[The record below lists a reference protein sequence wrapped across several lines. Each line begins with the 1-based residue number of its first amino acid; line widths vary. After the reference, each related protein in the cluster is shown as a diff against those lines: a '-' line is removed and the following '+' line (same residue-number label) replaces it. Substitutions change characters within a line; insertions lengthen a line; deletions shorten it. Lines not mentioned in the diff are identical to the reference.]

1 MEKEL
6 VRIEG
11 SVAAVVFQ
19 NQENGYTVLRL
30 KDEKGEQITVV
41 GTVPETMPGERLRVE
56 GRWCSHS
63 TYGRQLEIVTLERLM
78 PESRIEILAYLS
90 SHAVRGVGP
99 RIAARI
105 VDRFGAESLK
115 VIENDPERL
124 AQVPGISA
132 AKAREI
138 QESFQSQQGL
148 RHLAEFLSGYR
159 LPAELAVRIYRA
171 YGELSMMAIQDNP
184 YFLTEE
190 GFNAPFA
197 QVDAFALELGFDGD
211 DQRRVD
217 AGILYELSYNSAGGH
232 VFVPEPQLTE
242 AASAFLRLP
251 VEIIREGL
259 LRLAEQE
266 RIRMD
271 QVASLTAVYLP
282 AYGEAERYLA
292 RRFTQMTGGRVP
304 LPVDLAGTVA
314 RIEAAQALEY
324 AQLQREAIYAAATE
338 RMLLVTGGPG
348 TGKTTTLRGILDL
361 FEQMRLKT
369 FLAAPTGRA
378 AKRLTELTGR
388 DASTIHRLLEVDV
401 SPETGDMIFVHN
413 ARNPLSCDAVIV
425 DESSMV
431 DLLLM
436 YDLVQAL
443 PEKCR
448 LILVGDPDQLPSVGA
463 GNVFSD
469 LIRSERIP
477 TVRLTEIFRQARESL
492 IVMNAHRVNRGELP
506 ELREKKKDFFFLQRN
521 SDEAVCQTV
530 TELCARRL
538 PQNMGF
544 RPEDIQVLTPTRK
557 GETGTRALNRL
568 LQQALNPPAEDKHE
582 KRHGELIFREGDRVM
597 QIRNNYDIIWNRVG
611 GAGMGSGI
619 FNGDVGTV
627 ESIDYQAQNLTIR
640 FDDRQAVYT
649 YDMLSQLE
657 PAYAMTVHKSQGSEY
672 RAVVLCAWRG
682 TPLLLSRSI
691 LYTAI
696 TRARELL
703 IVVGDQGV
711 VEYMVRNDKRQ
722 KRFSGL
728 KWRLC
733 HPESDPLAPDSPGA
747 LPCP

>member
-1 MEKEL
+1 MEEL
-6 VRIEG
+6 TRIEG

-19 NQENGYTVLRL
+19 NAENGYTVLRL
-30 KDEKGEQITVV
+30 KDAGGETTTVV
-41 GTVPETMPGERLRVE
+41 GVVPDTKVGERLSVE
-56 GRWCSHS
+56 GRWSNHS
-63 TYGRQLEIVTLERLM
+63 TYGRQLELVNVERLT

-90 SHAVRGVGP
+90 SHAIRGVGP

-105 VDRFGAESLK
+105 VERFGAESLK
-115 VIENDPERL
+115 IIEHEPERL
-124 AQVPGISA
+124 ATVPGISA

-148 RHLAEFLSGYR
+148 RRLAEFLTGYR
-159 LPAELAVRIYRA
+159 LPAELAVRVYRA

-184 YFLTEE
+184 YCLTEE

-197 QVDAFALELGFDGD
+197 QVDAFALALGFDGD
-211 DQRRVD
+211 DERRVD
-217 AGILYELSYNSAGGH
+217 AGILFELSFNSQGGH
-232 VFVPEPQLTE
+232 VFVPELQLVE

-251 VEIIREGL
+251 PEVIRAGL
-259 LRLAEQE
+259 SRLAEQE
-266 RIRMD
+266 RVMMEP
-271 QVASLTAVYLP
+271 VASIMAVYLP
-282 AYGEAERYLA
+282 AYGRAERYLA
-292 RRFTQMTGGRVP
+292 RRFAAMVGGKAA
-304 LPVDLAGTVA
+304 LPANLAGTVA
-314 RIEAAQALEY
+314 DIEAAQELEY
-324 AQLQREAIYAAATE
+324 AALQREAIYAAASE
-338 RMLLVTGGPG
+338 KLLIVTGGPG

-369 FLAAPTGRA
+369 FLTAPTGRA

-401 SPETGDMIFVHN
+401 SPETGEMVFVHN
-413 ARNPLSCDAVIV
+413 ADHPLSCDAVIV
-425 DESSMV
+425 DETSMV

-436 YDLVQAL
+436 HDLVQAL
-443 PEKCR
+443 PERCR

-469 LIRSERIP
+469 LIRSGIIP

-506 ELREKKKDFFFLQRN
+506 ELHERRKDFFFLPRQ
-521 SDEAVCQTV
+521 SDEQVCQTV
-530 TELCARRL
+530 TDLCARRL
-538 PQNMGF
+538 PQKMGV
-544 RPEDIQVLTPTRK
+544 PAEDVQVLTPTRK
-557 GETGTRALNRL
+557 GETGTRALNVL
-568 LQQALNPPAEDKHE
+568 LQQALNPPAAGKAE
-582 KRHGELIFREGDRVM
+582 KRHGDVVFRVGDRVM
-597 QIRNNYDIIWNRVG
+597 QVRNNYDIIWNKTEG
-611 GAGMGSGI
+611 SGMGSGI

-627 ESIDYQAQNLTIR
+627 RAIDHQAQTMTLR
-640 FDDRQAVYT
+640 FDDREAVYT
-649 YDMLSQLE
+649 WDMLSQLE

-703 IVVGDQGV
+703 IVVGDEGV
-711 VEYMVRNDKRQ
+711 IEYMVRNDKKQ

-733 HPESDPLAPDSPGA
+733 HPDG
-747 LPCP
+747 

>member
-1 MEKEL
+1 MEQEL
-6 VRIEG
+6 VCMEG
-11 SVAAVVFQ
+11 SVSAVVFQ
-19 NQENGYTVLRL
+19 NAENGYTVLRL
-30 KDEKGEQITVV
+30 KDAKGEVTTVV
-41 GTVPETMPGERLRVE
+41 GTVPETNVGERLRVE
-56 GRWCSHS
+56 GRWGSHG
-63 TYGRQLEIVTLERLM
+63 TYGKQLEIVTLERLM

-90 SHAVRGVGP
+90 SHAVRGIGP
-99 RIAARI
+99 KIAAKI
-105 VDRFGAESLK
+105 VERFGADSLK
-115 VIENDPERL
+115 VIENEPDKL
-124 AQVPGISA
+124 ATVPGISA

-138 QESFQSQQGL
+138 SESFQSQQGL

-159 LPAELAVRIYRA
+159 LPTELAVKIYKA

-211 DQRRVD
+211 DERRVD
-217 AGILYELSYNSAGGH
+217 AGVLYELSFNSAGGH
-232 VFVPEPQLTE
+232 VFVPEPQLVD
-242 AASAFLRLP
+242 AASAFLRLDR
-251 VEIIREGL
+251 EIIREGL
-259 LRLAEQE
+259 RRLAEQE
-266 RIRMD
+266 RVVID
-271 QVASLTAVYLP
+271 EIASLTAVYLP
-282 AYGEAERYLA
+282 AYGEAERWLT
-292 RRFTQMTGGRVP
+292 RRFLDMVRGKVG
-304 LPVDLAGTVA
+304 LPANLAKTVA
-314 RIEAAQALEY
+314 QIEARQEIEY
-324 AQLQREAIYAAATE
+324 AELQREAIFAAASE
-338 RMLLVTGGPG
+338 KLLIVTGGPG

-401 SPETGDMIFVHN
+401 SPETGDMVFVHN
-413 ARNPLSCDAVIV
+413 EHNPLVCDAVIV
-425 DESSMV
+425 DETSMV

-443 PEKCR
+443 PERCR

-477 TVRLTEIFRQARESL
+477 AVRLTEIFRQARESL

-506 ELREKKKDFFFLQRN
+506 ELHERKKDFFFLQRD
-521 SDEAVCQTV
+521 SDDAVRQTV
-530 TELCARRL
+530 TDLCARRL

-544 RPEDIQVLTPTRK
+544 RPEEIQVLSPTRK
-557 GETGTRALNRL
+557 GETGTGALNKL
-568 LQQALNPPAEDKHE
+568 LQQALNPPAESKHE
-582 KRHGELIFREGDRVM
+582 KRHGENVFREGDRVM
-597 QIRNNYDIIWNRVG
+597 QIRNNYDIIWNKADG
-611 GAGMGSGI
+611 PGMGSGI
-619 FNGDVGTV
+619 FNGDVGTIRA
-627 ESIDYQAQNLTIR
+627 IDNQAQNMTVR
-640 FDDRQAVYT
+640 FDDREAVYSF
-649 YDMLSQLE
+649 DMLSQLE

-703 IVVGDQGV
+703 IIVGDEGV
-711 VEYMVRNDKRQ
+711 VEYMVNNDKKQ

-733 HPESDPLAPDSPGA
+733 HME
-747 LPCP
+747 

>member
-1 MEKEL
+1 MENEL

-11 SVAAVVFQ
+11 SVSAVVFQ
-19 NQENGYTVLRL
+19 NAENGYSVLRL
-30 KDEKGEQITVV
+30 KDAAGELTTVV
-41 GTVPETMPGERLRVE
+41 GTVPDTQVGERLRIE
-56 GRWCSHS
+56 GRWSNHS
-63 TYGRQLEIVTLERLM
+63 SYGRQLEIVSLERLM

-90 SHAVRGVGP
+90 SHAIRGIGP
-99 RIAARI
+99 KIAARI
-105 VDRFGAESLK
+105 VERFGAESLK
-115 VIENDPERL
+115 IIETEPLRL
-124 AQVPGISA
+124 AEINGISE

-138 QESFQSQQGL
+138 HESYQSQQGL
-148 RHLAEFLSGYR
+148 RHLAEFLAGYR
-159 LPAELAVRIYRA
+159 LPAELAVRVYRA

-190 GFNAPFA
+190 GFGAPFA
-197 QVDAFALELGFDGD
+197 QIDAFALELGFDGAD
-211 DQRRVD
+211 ERRVD
-217 AGILYELSYNSAGGH
+217 AGILFELSYNSTGGH
-232 VFVPEPQLTE
+232 VFVPEPQLVE
-242 AASAFLRLP
+242 ASAAFLRLDR
-251 VEIIREGL
+251 EIIREGL
-259 LRLAEQE
+259 RRLAEQE
-266 RIRMD
+266 RIILD
-271 QVASLTAVYLP
+271 PVASLTAVYLP
-282 AYGEAERYLA
+282 PYGEAERALA
-292 RRFTQMTGGRVP
+292 RRFTEMTRGKVA
-304 LPVDLAGTVA
+304 LPANLAKAVA
-314 RIEAAQALEY
+314 RIEAQQEIEY
-324 AQLQREAIYAAATE
+324 AELQRQAIFAAASE
-338 RMLLVTGGPG
+338 KLLIVTGGPG

-369 FLAAPTGRA
+369 LLAAPTGRA

-401 SPETGDMIFVHN
+401 SPETGDMVFVHN
-413 ARNPLSCDAVIV
+413 QRNPLSCDAVIV

-436 YDLVQAL
+436 HDLVQAL
-443 PEKCR
+443 PENAR

-530 TELCARRL
+530 TDLCARRL

-544 RPEDIQVLTPTRK
+544 APEEIQVLTPTRK
-557 GETGTRALNRL
+557 GETGTRSLNRL
-568 LQQALNPPAEDKHE
+568 LQQALNPPAPNKHE
-582 KRHGELIFREGDRVM
+582 KKHGEIVFREGDRVM
-597 QIRNNYDIIWNRVG
+597 QIRNNYDLIWTKLG
-611 GAGMGSGI
+611 GSGMGSGV

-627 ESIDYQAQNLTIR
+627 QTIDVQAQTMTVR
-640 FDDRQAVYT
+640 FDDREAVYT
-649 YDMLSQLE
+649 WDMLSQLE
-657 PAYAMTVHKSQGSEY
+657 PAFAMTVHKSQGSEY
-672 RAVVLCAWRG
+672 RAVVLAAWRG

-703 IVVGDQGV
+703 ILVGDEGV
-711 VEYMVRNDKRQ
+711 VEYMVRNDKKQ

-733 HPESDPLAPDSPGA
+733 HAEDARP
-747 LPCP
+747 

>member
-1 MEKEL
+1 MENEL

-11 SVAAVVFQ
+11 SVSAVVFQ
-19 NQENGYTVLRL
+19 NAENGYTVLRL
-30 KDEKGEQITVV
+30 KDGNGELTTVV
-41 GTVPETMPGERLRVE
+41 GVVPDTKAGERLRVE
-56 GRWCSHS
+56 GRWSSHT

-90 SHAVRGVGP
+90 SHAIRGIGP
-99 RIAARI
+99 KIAARI
-105 VDRFGAESLK
+105 VERFGADTLRI
-115 VIENDPERL
+115 IENEPARL
-124 AQVPGISA
+124 AEITGISE

-138 QESFQSQQGL
+138 HESFQSQQGL
-148 RHLAEFLSGYR
+148 RHLVEFLGSYR
-159 LPAELAVRIYRA
+159 LPAELAVRIYKT

-197 QVDAFALELGFDGD
+197 QVDAFALELGFDGAD
-211 DQRRVD
+211 ERRVD
-217 AGILYELSYNSAGGH
+217 AGLLYELSFNSTGGH
-232 VFVPEPQLTE
+232 VFVPEPQLVDAT
-242 AASAFLRLP
+242 AAFLRLDRAC
-251 VEIIREGL
+251 IQEGL
-259 LRLAEQE
+259 QRLAEQE
-266 RIRMD
+266 RVIVD
-271 QVASLTAVYLP
+271 TVASLTAVYLP

-292 RRFTQMTGGRVP
+292 RRFADMVNSRAA
-304 LPVDLAGTVA
+304 LPANLARTVA
-314 RIEAAQALEY
+314 NIEAAQSLQY
-324 AQLQREAIYAAATE
+324 AELQRSAIFTAAAE
-338 RMLLVTGGPG
+338 KLLIVTGGPG

-369 FLAAPTGRA
+369 FLTAPTGRA

-388 DASTIHRLLEVDV
+388 DASTIHRLLEVDI
-401 SPETGDMIFVHN
+401 SPEDGQMVFVHN
-413 ARNPLSCDAVIV
+413 SCNPLNCDAVIV
-425 DESSMV
+425 DETSMV

-436 YDLVQAL
+436 YELVQAL
-443 PEKCR
+443 PAGCR

-469 LIRSERIP
+469 LIRSEKIP
-477 TVRLTEIFRQARESL
+477 TMRLTEIFRQARESL

-506 ELREKKKDFFFLQRN
+506 ELRERKKDFFFLQRN
-521 SDEAVCQTV
+521 SDKAVSQTV
-530 TELCARRL
+530 TDLCARRL
-538 PQNMGF
+538 PQSMGF
-544 RPEDIQVLTPTRK
+544 RPAEIQVLTPTRK

-568 LQQALNPPAEDKHE
+568 LQQALNPPDEGKKE
-582 KRHGELIFREGDRVM
+582 KKYGETVFREGDRVM
-597 QIRNNYDIIWNRVG
+597 QIRNNYDIIWNKVG
-611 GAGMGSGI
+611 GSGMGSGI

-627 ESIDYQAQNLTIR
+627 QTIDYHAQTVTIR
-640 FDDRQAVYT
+640 FDDREAVYP

-703 IVVGDQGV
+703 IVVGDEGV
-711 VEYMVRNDKRQ
+711 IEYMVRNDKKQ

-733 HPESDPLAPDSPGA
+733 HIDG
-747 LPCP
+747 

>member
-1 MEKEL
+1 MEEL

-19 NQENGYTVLRL
+19 NTENGYTVLRL
-30 KDEKGEQITVV
+30 KDAKGETTTVV
-41 GTVPETMPGERLRVE
+41 GTVPETQVGERLRIE
-56 GRWCSHS
+56 GRWSTHS
-63 TYGRQLEIVTLERLM
+63 TYGKQLEIATLERLM

-90 SHAVRGVGP
+90 SHAVRGIGP
-99 RIAARI
+99 KLAARI
-105 VDRFGAESLK
+105 VERFGAESLK
-115 VIENDPERL
+115 VIETDPEKL
-124 AQVPGISA
+124 AEVPGISA
-132 AKAREI
+132 GKAREI
-138 QESFQSQQGL
+138 HESFQSQQGL
-148 RHLAEFLSGYR
+148 RHLAEFLSGYH
-159 LPAELAVRIYRA
+159 LPAELAVRVYKA

-190 GFNAPFA
+190 GFNAPFT

-211 DQRRVD
+211 DERRVD

-232 VFVPEPQLTE
+232 SFIPEPQLAE
-242 AASAFLRLP
+242 ATAAFLRLDR
-251 VEIIREGL
+251 EIIREGL
-259 LRLAEQE
+259 RRLAGQE
-266 RIRMD
+266 RVILD
-271 QVASLTAVYLP
+271 TVASLTAVYLP
-282 AYGEAERYLA
+282 AYGAAERYLA
-292 RRFTQMTGGRVP
+292 GRFTDMVNGKVG
-304 LPVDLAGTVA
+304 LPANLAKTLA
-314 RIEAAQALEY
+314 RIEADQKIEY
-324 AQLQREAIYAAATE
+324 AELQKQAIYAAASE
-338 RMLLVTGGPG
+338 KLLLVTGGPG

-369 FLAAPTGRA
+369 LLTAPTGRA
-378 AKRLTELTGR
+378 AKRLSELTGR

-401 SPETGDMIFVHN
+401 SPESGEMVFVHN
-413 ARNPLSCDAVIV
+413 EHNPLTCDAVIV

-436 YDLVQAL
+436 NDLVRAL
-443 PEKCR
+443 PASCR

-469 LIRSERIP
+469 LIRCERIP

-492 IVMNAHRVNRGELP
+492 IVMNAHRINQGELP
-506 ELREKKKDFFFLQRN
+506 ELREKKKDFFFLQRS

-538 PQNMGF
+538 PQNMGI
-544 RPEDIQVLTPTRK
+544 PAEEIQVLSPTRK

-568 LQQALNPPAEDKHE
+568 LQQALNPAAPEKHE
-582 KRHGELIFREGDRVM
+582 KKHGETVFREGDRVM
-597 QIRNNYDIIWNRVG
+597 QIRNNYDIIWNKVG
-611 GAGMGSGI
+611 GVGMGSGI
-619 FNGDVGTV
+619 FNGDVGSIR
-627 ESIDYQAQNLTIR
+627 SIDNQAQTVTIR
-640 FDDRQAVYT
+640 FDDREAVYT
-649 YDMLSQLE
+649 WDMLPQLE

-691 LYTAI
+691 LYTAV

-703 IVVGDQGV
+703 IVVGDEGV
-711 VEYMVRNDKRQ
+711 IEYMVRNDKKQ

-733 HPESDPLAPDSPGA
+733 HPEG
-747 LPCP
+747 

>member
-1 MEKEL
+1 MEQEL
-6 VRIEG
+6 VRMEG

-19 NQENGYTVLRL
+19 NAENGYTVLRL
-30 KDEKGEQITVV
+30 KDGQGEQLTVV
-41 GTVPETMPGERLRVE
+41 GIVPDTSIGERLRIE
-56 GRWCSHS
+56 GRWANHS

-90 SHAVRGVGP
+90 SHAIRGIGP
-99 RIAARI
+99 KIAARI
-105 VDRFGAESLK
+105 VERFGADSLK
-115 VIENDPERL
+115 VIENEPDKL

-132 AKAREI
+132 AKAQEI
-138 QESFQSQQGL
+138 HESFQSQQGL
-148 RHLAEFLSGYR
+148 RHLAEFLASYR
-159 LPAELAVRIYRA
+159 LPADLAVRVYKA

-190 GFNAPFA
+190 GFGAPFT

-211 DQRRVD
+211 DERRVD
-217 AGILYELSYNSAGGH
+217 AGLLYELSFNSFGGH
-232 VFVPEPQLTE
+232 VFVPEPQLTD
-242 AASAFLRLP
+242 ATAAFLRLDRA
-251 VEIIREGL
+251 VIREGL
-259 LRLAEQE
+259 RRLAEQE
-266 RIRMD
+266 RIVVD
-271 QVASLTAVYLP
+271 EIASLTAVYLP

-292 RRFTQMTGGRVP
+292 RRFTDMAAGKVS
-304 LPVDLAGTVA
+304 LPVNLSKTVA
-314 RIEAAQALEY
+314 RIEAAQELEY
-324 AQLQREAIYAAATE
+324 AELQREAIYAAASE
-338 RMLLVTGGPG
+338 KLLLVTGGPG

-388 DASTIHRLLEVDV
+388 EASTIHRLLEVDV
-401 SPETGDMIFVHN
+401 SPESGEMVFVHN
-413 ARNPLSCDAVIV
+413 EHNPLVCDAVIV
-425 DESSMV
+425 DETSMV

-436 YDLVQAL
+436 YDLVRAL
-443 PEKCR
+443 PESCR

-469 LIRSERIP
+469 LIRCGKIP

-492 IVMNAHRVNRGELP
+492 IIMNAHRVNRGEVP
-506 ELREKKKDFFFLQRN
+506 ELREKKKDFFFLQRG

-530 TELCARRL
+530 IDLCARRL

-544 RPEDIQVLTPTRK
+544 SPEDIQVLSPTRK
-557 GETGTRALNRL
+557 GETGTRTLNAL
-568 LQQALNPPAEDKHE
+568 LQQALNPAAPEKHE
-582 KRHGELIFREGDRVM
+582 KKYGELVFREGDRVM
-597 QIRNNYDIIWNRVG
+597 QVRNNYDIIWNKVG
-611 GAGMGSGI
+611 EPGMGSGI

-627 ESIDYQAQNLTIR
+627 RAIDNQAQTVTIR
-640 FDDRQAVYT
+640 FDDREAIYT
-649 YDMLSQLE
+649 WDMLPQLE

-703 IVVGDQGV
+703 IVVGDESV
-711 VEYMVRNDKRQ
+711 IDYMVHNDKKQ

-733 HPESDPLAPDSPGA
+733 HMDE
-747 LPCP
+747 

>member
-1 MEKEL
+1 MKGTGDRPYGEGFMEQDL
-6 VRIEG
+6 IRIEG

-19 NQENGYTVLRL
+19 NAENGYTVLRL
-30 KDEKGEQITVV
+30 KDARGETTTVV
-41 GTVPETMPGERLRVE
+41 GTVPDVNVGERLHVE
-56 GRWCSHS
+56 GRWNTHS
-63 TYGRQLEIVTLERLM
+63 SYGKQLEIVQLERLM

-90 SHAVRGVGP
+90 SHAIRGIGP
-99 RIAARI
+99 KIAARI
-105 VDRFGAESLK
+105 VERFGAESLK
-115 VIENDPERL
+115 IIENEPEKL
-124 AQVPGISA
+124 ATVPGISE
-132 AKAREI
+132 AKAKEI

-148 RHLAEFLSGYR
+148 RHLVEFLSGYR
-159 LPAELAVRIYRA
+159 LPTELAVKIYKA

-211 DQRRVD
+211 DERRVD
-217 AGILYELSYNSAGGH
+217 AGLLYELSYNSTGGH
-232 VFVPEPQLTE
+232 VFVPEPQLVE
-242 AASAFLRLP
+242 ATAAFLRLP
-251 VEIIREGL
+251 QQTVQAGL
-259 LRLAEQE
+259 ERLNAQE
-266 RIRMD
+266 RIVLD
-271 QVASLTAVYLP
+271 PIASLRAVYLP
-282 AYGEAERYLA
+282 AYGRAERYLA
-292 RRFTQMTGGRVP
+292 RRLTDMVRGKVS
-304 LPVDLAGTVA
+304 LPANLTKAVA
-314 RIEAAQALEY
+314 DIEAAQGIEY
-324 AQLQREAIYAAATE
+324 AALQKDAIRAAAGE
-338 RMLLVTGGPG
+338 KLLIVTGGPG

-401 SPETGDMIFVHN
+401 SPETGDMVFVHN
-413 ARNPLSCDAVIV
+413 EHNPLVCDAVIV
-425 DESSMV
+425 DETSMV

-443 PEKCR
+443 PERCR

-469 LIRSERIP
+469 LIRSETIP
-477 TVRLTEIFRQARESL
+477 TVRLTEVFRQARESL

-506 ELREKKKDFFFLQRN
+506 ELREKKKDFFFLQRA

-530 TELCARRL
+530 TDLCARRL

-544 RPEDIQVLTPTRK
+544 QPEDVQVLSPTRK
-557 GETGTRALNRL
+557 GETGTGALNRL
-568 LQQALNPPAEDKHE
+568 LQQTLNPPGPDKNE
-582 KRHGELIFREGDRVM
+582 KRHGDFVFREGDRVM
-597 QIRNNYDIIWNRVG
+597 QIRNNYDIIWNKVG
-611 GAGMGSGI
+611 SSGMGSGI
-619 FNGDVGTV
+619 FNGDVGTIC
-627 ESIDYQAQNLTIR
+627 SIDNKAQSVTIR
-640 FDDRQAVYT
+640 FDDREAVYA

-703 IVVGDQGV
+703 IVVGDAGV
-711 VEYMVRNDKRQ
+711 VEYMVNNDKKQ

-733 HPESDPLAPDSPGA
+733 HME
-747 LPCP
+747 

>member
-1 MEKEL
+1 MENEL

-11 SVAAVVFQ
+11 SVSAVVFQ
-19 NQENGYTVLRL
+19 NAENGYTVLRL
-30 KDEKGEQITVV
+30 KDAAGELTTVV
-41 GTVPETMPGERLRVE
+41 GTVPDTQVGEWLRIE
-56 GRWCSHS
+56 GRWSNHS
-63 TYGRQLEIVTLERLM
+63 SYGRQLEIVSLERLM

-90 SHAVRGVGP
+90 SHAIRGIGP
-99 RIAARI
+99 KIAARI
-105 VDRFGAESLK
+105 VERFGAESLK
-115 VIENDPERL
+115 IIETEPLRL
-124 AQVPGISA
+124 AEINGISE

-138 QESFQSQQGL
+138 HESYQSQQGL
-148 RHLAEFLSGYR
+148 RHLAEFLAGYR
-159 LPAELAVRIYRA
+159 LPAELAVRVYRA

-190 GFNAPFA
+190 GFGAPFA
-197 QVDAFALELGFDGD
+197 QIDAFALELGFDGAD
-211 DQRRVD
+211 ERRVD
-217 AGILYELSYNSAGGH
+217 AGILFELSYNSTGGH
-232 VFVPEPQLTE
+232 VFVPEPQLVE
-242 AASAFLRLP
+242 ASAAFLRLDR
-251 VEIIREGL
+251 EIIREGL
-259 LRLAEQE
+259 RRLAEQE
-266 RIRMD
+266 RILLD
-271 QVASLTAVYLP
+271 PVASLTAVYLP
-282 AYGEAERYLA
+282 PYGEAERALA
-292 RRFTQMTGGRVP
+292 RRFTEMTRSKVG
-304 LPVDLAGTVA
+304 LPANLAKAVA
-314 RIEAAQALEY
+314 RIEASQEIEY
-324 AQLQREAIYAAATE
+324 AELQRQAIFAAASE
-338 RMLLVTGGPG
+338 KLLIVTGGPG

-369 FLAAPTGRA
+369 LLAAPTGRA

-401 SPETGDMIFVHN
+401 SPETGDMVFVHN
-413 ARNPLSCDAVIV
+413 QRNPLSCDAVIV

-436 YDLVQAL
+436 HDLVQAL
-443 PEKCR
+443 PENAR

-530 TELCARRL
+530 TDLCARRL

-544 RPEDIQVLTPTRK
+544 SPEEIQVLSPTRK
-557 GETGTRALNRL
+557 GETGTRSLNRL
-568 LQQALNPPAEDKHE
+568 LQQALNPPAPDKRE
-582 KRHGELIFREGDRVM
+582 KKHGEIVFREGDRVM
-597 QIRNNYDIIWNRVG
+597 QIRNNYDLIWTKLG
-611 GAGMGSGI
+611 GSGMGSGV

-627 ESIDYQAQNLTIR
+627 QTIDVQAQTMTVR
-640 FDDRQAVYT
+640 FDDREAVYT
-649 YDMLSQLE
+649 WDMLSQLE
-657 PAYAMTVHKSQGSEY
+657 PAFAMTVHKSQGSEY
-672 RAVVLCAWRG
+672 RAVVLAAWRG

-703 IVVGDQGV
+703 ILVGDEGV
-711 VEYMVRNDKRQ
+711 VEYMVRNDKKQ

-733 HPESDPLAPDSPGA
+733 HAEDARP
-747 LPCP
+747 

>member
-1 MEKEL
+1 MEQEL
-6 VRIEG
+6 IRIEG
-11 SVAAVVFQ
+11 SVSAVVFQ
-19 NQENGYTVLRL
+19 NAENGYTVLRL
-30 KDEKGEQITVV
+30 KDAKGETTTVV
-41 GTVPETMPGERLRVE
+41 GTVPDTNVGERLRVE
-56 GRWCSHS
+56 GRWSSHS
-63 TYGRQLEIVTLERLM
+63 TYGKQLEIVQLERLM

-90 SHAVRGVGP
+90 SHAIRGVGP
-99 RIAARI
+99 KIAARI
-105 VDRFGAESLK
+105 VERFGAESLK
-115 VIENDPERL
+115 IIENEPEKL
-124 AQVPGISA
+124 ATVPGISE
-132 AKAREI
+132 AKAKEI

-148 RHLAEFLSGYR
+148 RHLAEFLGSYH
-159 LPAELAVRIYRA
+159 LPTELAVKIYKA

-184 YFLTEE
+184 YCLTEE

-211 DQRRVD
+211 DERRVD
-217 AGILYELSYNSAGGH
+217 AGILYELSYNTTGGH

-242 AASAFLRLP
+242 ATAAFLRLP
-251 VEIIREGL
+251 QEIIRAGL
-259 LRLAEQE
+259 ERLDAQE
-266 RIRMD
+266 RIVLD
-271 QVASLTAVYLP
+271 PIASLRAVYLP
-282 AYGEAERYLA
+282 AYGQAERYLA
-292 RRFTQMTGGRVP
+292 RRFTDMVRGKAA
-304 LPVDLAGTVA
+304 LPANLAKTVA
-314 RIEAAQALEY
+314 AIEAAQSIEY
-324 AQLQREAIYAAATE
+324 AEQQEDAIRAAAGE
-338 RMLLVTGGPG
+338 KLLIVTGGPG

-401 SPETGDMIFVHN
+401 SPETGDMVFVHN
-413 ARNPLSCDAVIV
+413 AHNPLVCDAVIV
-425 DESSMV
+425 DETSMV

-436 YDLVQAL
+436 YDLLQAL
-443 PEKCR
+443 PENCR

-469 LIRSERIP
+469 LIRSEKIP
-477 TVRLTEIFRQARESL
+477 TVRLTEVFRQARESL

-506 ELREKKKDFFFLQRN
+506 ELREKKRDFFFLQRA
-521 SDEAVCQTV
+521 SDEAVAQTV
-530 TELCARRL
+530 TDLCARRL

-544 RPEDIQVLTPTRK
+544 QPEDIQVLSPTRK
-557 GETGTRALNRL
+557 GETGTGALNRL
-568 LQQALNPPAEDKHE
+568 LQQALNPPAEDKRE
-582 KRHGELIFREGDRVM
+582 KRHGDTVFREGDRVM
-597 QIRNNYDIIWNRVG
+597 QIRNNYDIIWNKIG
-611 GAGMGSGI
+611 GSGMGSGI
-619 FNGDVGTV
+619 FNGDVGTIRA
-627 ESIDYQAQNLTIR
+627 IDTQAQNMTIR
-640 FDDRQAVYT
+640 FDDREAVYT

-711 VEYMVRNDKRQ
+711 VEYMVNNDKKQ

-733 HPESDPLAPDSPGA
+733 HME
-747 LPCP
+747 